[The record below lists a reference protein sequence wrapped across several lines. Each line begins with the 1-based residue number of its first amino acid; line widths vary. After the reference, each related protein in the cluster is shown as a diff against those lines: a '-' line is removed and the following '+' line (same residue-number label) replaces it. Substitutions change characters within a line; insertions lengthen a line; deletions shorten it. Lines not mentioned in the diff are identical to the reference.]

1 MTLADRIGPDHA
13 FWQQIDKAHELLW
26 WGQQRTEQR
35 AQKMVTAILVWLC
48 TNEGAVGLGN
58 FRIVSILTPHD
69 LLTRFLE
76 RKEAFGLNWVL
87 QMTAGPVQVRL

>member
-1 MTLADRIGPDHA
+1 M
-13 FWQQIDKAHELLW
+13 LW

-35 AQKMVTAILVWLC
+35 AQKMVMAILAWLC

-58 FRIVSILTPHD
+58 FRTVSILTSHD

-76 RKEAFGLNWVL
+76 RKEASGLNCLL
-87 QMTAGPVQVRL
+87 QTTAGPVQVHLEREGKQRRRMAAPG